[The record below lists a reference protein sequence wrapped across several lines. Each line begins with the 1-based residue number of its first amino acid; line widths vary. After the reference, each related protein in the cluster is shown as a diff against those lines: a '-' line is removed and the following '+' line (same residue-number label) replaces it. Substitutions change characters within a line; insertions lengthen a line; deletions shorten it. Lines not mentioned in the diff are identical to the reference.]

1 MADNDTGFVKQE
13 TPYSLSVQ
21 AKLIEAFNSDYT
33 VSAACRYA
41 GCTRQSYYNWLK
53 DVPGFAE
60 TMEDAQNKLMQKAGE
75 VIAKNINDGDAN
87 LAFKFMQARDPRY
100 KAKAEVTV
108 TPDDVK
114 KEERYAAFLDDGN
127 DDLQDD
133 SQASETTG
141 DSEV

>member
-1 MADNDTGFVKQE
+1 MADNDTGFVSKPTEYNLTTLAHLEQ
-13 TPYSLSVQ
+13 
-21 AKLIEAFNSDYT
+21 AFNSDYNVT
-33 VSAACRYA
+33 AACRYA
-41 GCTRQSYYNWLK
+41 GISRDTYYRWLK

-60 TMEDAQNKLMQKAGE
+60 KMEDAQNKLMQKAGE
-75 VIAKNINDGDAN
+75 VIAKVINEGDAN
-87 LAFKFMQARDPRY
+87 TARWFMDRRDPRY
-100 KAKAEVTV
+100 KAKVEATV
-108 TPDDVK
+108 SPDDVK